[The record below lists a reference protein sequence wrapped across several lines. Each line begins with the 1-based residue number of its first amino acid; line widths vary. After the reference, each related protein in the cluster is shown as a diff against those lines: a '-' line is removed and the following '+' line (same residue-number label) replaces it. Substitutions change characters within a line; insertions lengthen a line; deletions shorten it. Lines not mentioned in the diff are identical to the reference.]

1 MAKLIEL
8 GSLDEFQG
16 YNPAI
21 DCRKRR
27 GMSPR
32 LALHLLG
39 PPQLTIDKTSISFN
53 RRKSL
58 ALMAYLS
65 MERDQHRRESL
76 SSLLWPDTDQSNAF
90 KNLRQVLWEIQQIL
104 GDGWLVAD
112 RETVCLDD
120 HADVWLDV
128 REFNSLISQSNS
140 QDDITLRRSLLADA
154 AHLYRHHF
162 LAGFSLKDAHPFND
176 WAFAESEGLRNK
188 LANVLRRLSE
198 DYLALGQS
206 REAIPHARRLVS
218 LDPLD
223 ESAHRQLMEVY
234 LQAGQHTAAL
244 KQYQTCEQILRKELN
259 LDPQPETRELYKK
272 IRKGEIMPVP
282 VEESTQPSIPQHN
295 LPHQIL
301 TFIGRQKE
309 QNEIFTLLEKKRL
322 VTLVGAGGIG
332 KTSLSLQV
340 GKGLQNEYPN
350 GIWFIA
356 LDSLSNPELVTQTA
370 ASIFNIREGGD
381 RPLLGK
387 LIDSLRAKT
396 TLLIFDNCEHLLNA
410 CAELISALLTSCP
423 DIKVLAT
430 SRESLGIQ
438 GEAVYTMPSLPLPEE
453 EIQSMENLTEY
464 ASVQLFAE
472 RAVLAQP
479 SFQLTGEN
487 IRTVVDIC
495 RKVDGIPL
503 AIELAAARVNILQV
517 DEISQQLQASFDLLA
532 SDSRTIMP
540 RHQTLKASLDWSW
553 GLLNESEQKFMCQL
567 SVFAGGWTLESAQAV
582 CDGDVLELTGTLV
595 KKSLI
600 MVDQETG
607 QGTRYRF
614 HEIVREYAHGKFH
627 GSMDEDAI
635 HDRHLKYFREFS
647 KRSEL
652 ELRGPSRV
660 DWMERLNDER
670 NNLRAA
676 LHRAEKTDLES
687 GLNLAG
693 SLRQYWESSDM
704 HEGIGWCEK
713 FLQKSNVYP
722 LARARA
728 LLTYAWLLTWLQEFR
743 RARAATQESLDLF
756 RTERNKEG
764 EVDALVLMG
773 NMEQFTD
780 DLEAA
785 NKMFDQALKLS
796 EELNDPWRIGIVYY
810 YRGWD
815 NSDYGI
821 KFANWDKAISLFRQV
836 GDKVNLANLLGLTGQ
851 FRVMNGE
858 IEMGEKYLDEALQ
871 LWEANKRANIWEN
884 PRIAKSL
891 IALVRGEYE
900 QARAI
905 LEEVLISAAQ
915 TGNRMSYLWGRAR
928 LGFVALHAGD
938 LMEARQILM
947 ESAQNFNKDGYTI
960 GSIFSLEGIA
970 HFYATIGKNAHA
982 ARLIGFA
989 DATREKIS
997 DVRLPLEQADMDM
1010 SIAACIARMGEA
1022 AYTEAYTEGKKMT
1035 LDEAVT
1041 FALEEDRSVHP
1052 VARVH
1057 RKPDH
1062 AQ

>member
-1 MAKLIEL
+1 
-8 GSLDEFQG
+8 
-16 YNPAI
+16 
-21 DCRKRR
+21 
-27 GMSPR
+27 MSPR

-58 ALMAYLS
+58 ALMAYLAV
-65 MERDQHRRESL
+65 ELGQHRRESL
-76 SSLLWPDTDQSNAF
+76 SSLLWPDTSQSNAF
-90 KNLRQVLWEIQQIL
+90 KNLRQVLWEVQQSL
-104 GDGWLVAD
+104 GDGWLVAE
-112 RETVCLDD
+112 RETICLDD
-120 HADVWLDV
+120 SADVWLDV
-128 REFNSLISQSNS
+128 GEFGSLIIQSESQE
-140 QDDITLRRSLLADA
+140 DISLRLPLLADA
-154 AHLYRHHF
+154 AGLYRHHF
-162 LAGFSLKDAHPFND
+162 LAGFSLKDAQPFND

-188 LANVLRRLSE
+188 LAGVLRRLSE
-198 DYLALGQS
+198 DHIALGQA
-206 REAIPHARRLVS
+206 RQAIPHARRLVS

-223 ESAHRQLMEVY
+223 ESSHRQLMEVY
-234 LQAGQHTAAL
+234 LQAGEHSAAL
-244 KQYQTCEQILRKELN
+244 KQYQTCEQILRRELN

-272 IRKGEIMPVP
+272 IRKREVGPIPAEERAEAQVP
-282 VEESTQPSIPQHN
+282 SHN
-295 LPHQIL
+295 LPHNIS

-309 QNEIFTLLEKKRL
+309 QEDVLALLKKKRL
-322 VTLVGAGGIG
+322 VALVGAGGIG

-340 GKGLQNEYPN
+340 GKRLQMEYPD

-356 LDSLSNPELVTQTA
+356 LDSLSNPALITQTA
-370 ASIFNIREGGD
+370 ASIFDIREGGD
-381 RPLLGK
+381 RPLLDK
-387 LIDSLRAKT
+387 LIDSLRTKT

-410 CAELISALLTSCP
+410 SAELISALLPPCP
-423 DIKVLAT
+423 GVKVLAT

-453 EIQSMENLTEY
+453 KLQAMEKLTEF
-464 ASVQLFAE
+464 ASVQLFAD
-472 RAVLAQP
+472 RAALVQP
-479 SFQLTGEN
+479 SFQLTEKN

-495 RKVDGIPL
+495 RQVDGIPL

-517 DEISQQLQASFDLLA
+517 DEILEQLQASFDLLA
-532 SDSRTIMP
+532 SDSRSILP

-553 GLLNESEQKFMCQL
+553 GLLNTPEQRFMRQL
-567 SVFAGGWTLESAQAV
+567 AVFAGGWTLESAQAI

-600 MVDQETG
+600 VVDQETG

-614 HEIVREYAHGKFH
+614 HEIVREYAHEKFH

-676 LHRAEKTDLES
+676 LHWAEKTDLES

-704 HEGIGWCEK
+704 REGVDWCEK
-713 FLQKSNVYP
+713 LLRQSNAFP
-722 LARARA
+722 LARAYA
-728 LLTYAWLLTWLQEFR
+728 LLAYGWLLTWLQEFR
-743 RARAATQESLDLF
+743 RARTATQESLDLF

-780 DLEAA
+780 DLDAA
-785 NKMFDQALKLS
+785 NKMFDQALELS
-796 EELNDPWRIGIVYY
+796 EELNDPWRQATVYY

-815 NSDYGI
+815 NSDHGT
-821 KFANWDKAISLFRQV
+821 KFANWDKAISLFRQI
-836 GDKVNLANLLGLTGQ
+836 GDKISLANLLGLTGQ
-851 FRVMNGE
+851 FRVMNGD
-858 IEMGEKYLDEALQ
+858 IELGEKYLDEALQ
-871 LWEANKRANIWEN
+871 MWEANKRANIWEN

-891 IALVRGEYE
+891 IAMVRGEYE

-905 LEEVLISAAQ
+905 LEEVLVSAAQ
-915 TGNRMSYLWGRAR
+915 TGNRMSYLWGRVR
-928 LGFVALHAGD
+928 LGFVALHAGE

-960 GSIFSLEGIA
+960 GSIFSLEGMA
-970 HFYATIGKNAHA
+970 HFYATIGKNDHA

-989 DATREKIS
+989 DAAREKIS

-1010 SIAACIARMGEA
+1010 SIAACAARMGEV
-1022 AYTEAYTEGKKMT
+1022 AYEEAYAEGKKMN
-1035 LDEAVT
+1035 LDEAIT
-1041 FALEEDRSVHP
+1041 FVLSEGSSIPP

-1057 RKPDH
+1057 RKSDH
-1062 AQ
+1062 PKR